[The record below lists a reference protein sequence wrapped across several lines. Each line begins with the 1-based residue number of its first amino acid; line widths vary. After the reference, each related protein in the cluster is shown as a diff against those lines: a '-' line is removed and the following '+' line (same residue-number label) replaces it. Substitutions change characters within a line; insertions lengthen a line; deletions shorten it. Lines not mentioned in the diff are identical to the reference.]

1 MKIII
6 CIVIV
11 ALALA
16 LAYAIGVRVGQT
28 AIKTTCPG
36 IIKIA
41 RDEED
46 KGYYC
51 ALEIKGKETL
61 EEIYES
67 DTVTLEVQRMSETQ
81 IKQRL

>member
-11 ALALA
+11 ALA
-16 LAYAIGVRVGQT
+16 YAIGVRVGKNT
-28 AIKTTCPG
+28 VRMSCPG

-61 EEIYES
+61 EEIYKS

>member
-1 MKIII
+1 MKIIM
-6 CIVIV
+6 CIIIV
-11 ALALA
+11 AF
-16 LAYAIGVRVGQT
+16 AYEIGVHVGKNT
-28 AIKTTCPG
+28 VRMSCPG

-61 EEIYES
+61 EEIYKS

>member
-11 ALALA
+11 ALA
-16 LAYAIGVRVGQT
+16 YAIGVRVGKNT
-28 AIKTTCPG
+28 VRMSCPG

-51 ALEIKGKETL
+51 ALEVKGKEAL
-61 EEIYES
+61 EKMYKS
-67 DTVTLEVQRMSETQ
+67 DTVTFEVERMSETQ
-81 IKQRL
+81 LKQRL

>member
-11 ALALA
+11 A

-28 AIKTTCPG
+28 AIKTTYPG

-51 ALEIKGKETL
+51 ALEISGKEAL

-67 DTVTLEVQRMSETQ
+67 DAVTLQVQRMSETQ

>member
-1 MKIII
+1 MKIIM
-6 CIVIV
+6 CIIIV
-11 ALALA
+11 AF
-16 LAYAIGVRVGQT
+16 AYGVGVHAGRNT
-28 AIKTTCPG
+28 IKMSCPG

-51 ALEIKGKETL
+51 ALEVKGKDAL
-61 EEIYES
+61 EEIYKS

>member
-11 ALALA
+11 A

-51 ALEIKGKETL
+51 ALEVKGKEAL
-61 EEIYES
+61 EKMYKS
-67 DTVTLEVQRMSETQ
+67 DTVTFEVERMSETQ
-81 IKQRL
+81 LKQRL

>member
-6 CIVIV
+6 CIAIV
-11 ALALA
+11 ALA
-16 LAYAIGVRVGQT
+16 YVIGVHVGKNT
-28 AIKTTCPG
+28 VKIACPG
-36 IIKIA
+36 VIKIA

-51 ALEIKGKETL
+51 ALEISGKEAL
-61 EEIYES
+61 EEIYKS
-67 DTVTLEVQRMSETQ
+67 DAVTLKVQRMSETQ

>member
-11 ALALA
+11 A

-28 AIKTTCPG
+28 AIKTTYPG

-51 ALEIKGKETL
+51 ALEIQGKEAL
-61 EEIYES
+61 EEIYKS
-67 DTVTLEVQRMSETQ
+67 DAVTLKVQRMSETQ

>member
-1 MKIII
+1 MKIIM
-6 CIVIV
+6 CIIIV
-11 ALALA
+11 VF
-16 LAYAIGVRVGQT
+16 AYGVGVHVGENT
-28 AIKTTCPG
+28 VKISCPG

-61 EEIYES
+61 EEIYKS

>member
-6 CIVIV
+6 CIAIV
-11 ALALA
+11 ALA
-16 LAYAIGVRVGQT
+16 YGIGVHVGKNT
-28 AIKTTCPG
+28 VKISCPG
-36 IIKIA
+36 VIKIA

-51 ALEIKGKETL
+51 ALEVKGKDSL
-61 EEIYES
+61 KEIYES
-67 DTVTLEVQRMSETQ
+67 DAVTFEVQRMSETQ